1 MKKVEYFG
9 LTLLL
14 VFVAI
19 FIFVKWNEPKDELTQ
34 DKRQETAI
42 QAYKKEVKQ
51 EIKRLHDVISKKE
64 AVSKTEE
71 QAVKRDTAQ
80 QELRIQNEKLLQTL
94 FNYTSLEARS
104 KSLEPF
110 ITDELNK
117 KMIVAA
123 SDTDSH
129 AGEIVSEYKGS
140 KVYVNMDSERYSTW
154 NTVNVV
160 VNEQK
165 LLIYVQIDY
174 VHQRGQFIVTNLLFK
189 EY

>member
-1 MKKVEYFG
+1 MLILFLLFATIFAFLSWSKSEKVG
-9 LTLLL
+9 LQ
-14 VFVAI
+14 
-19 FIFVKWNEPKDELTQ
+19 NEEK
-34 DKRQETAI
+34 ETAI
-42 QAYKKEVKQ
+42 QGYKKEIQRQKV
-51 EIKRLHDVISKKE
+51 EIKSLSGVVSEKETLSK
-64 AVSKTEE
+64 ATE

-117 KMIVAA
+117 KMIAAA

-129 AGEIVSEYKGS
+129 ATALVSEYNSS

-165 LLIYVQIDY
+165 LVIYVQIDY
-174 VHQRGQFIVTNLLFK
+174 RYQQGQFKATYLLFK